1 MSVENAPGG
10 SGMAS
15 APRPLLSPE
24 ARHCRT
30 LASLEARKC
39 GNDVPENEGGA
50 VGDKETSRWTKD

>member
-1 MSVENAPGG
+1 
-10 SGMAS
+10 MAS

-30 LASLEARKC
+30 LASLEAGKC

-50 VGDKETSRWTKD
+50 VGGKETSRWTKD